1 MRPVIIWIHLLLLPT
16 SEPRTE
22 SAGRRP
28 TSARDELPVAAN
40 DFMAETNKSCS
51 FLGRLS
57 AFFRLMCLSK
67 SIALCKNYLRYR
79 LMWQLVPVFAP
90 KTDGDVSLSANSLLV
105 FCDVTKSVELSP
117 EIAMYKYCA
126 RFFRNLCCTL
136 VFLLLT
142 TSLLLLEFVCKC
154 LYLLLLTLE

>member
-1 MRPVIIWIHLLLLPT
+1 
-16 SEPRTE
+16 
-22 SAGRRP
+22 
-28 TSARDELPVAAN
+28 
-40 DFMAETNKSCS
+40 
-51 FLGRLS
+51 
-57 AFFRLMCLSK
+57 MCLFK

-105 FCDVTKSVELSP
+105 FCDVTKSTELSP

-142 TSLLLLEFVCKC
+142 TSLLLLEFVHKC